1 MEAEEDSS
9 FSRGRKPAHEVRA
22 ALETASILLKA
33 KSGTAQHRACLMQPN
48 FATVIHLEATKWLM
62 VVGQIGST

>member
-33 KSGTAQHRACLMQPN
+33 KSGAGQHCARLMSYGCDPDIQ
-48 FATVIHLEATKWLM
+48 
-62 VVGQIGST
+62 QSTG